1 MNELQRLSQWERL
14 KELDRRIRARQFPT
28 ARELAI
34 EWNLTERAIYKDRA
48 VLIKMGAR
56 IGTDRARG
64 GWVYLDP
71 TFVLGTALL
80 TNDELSAFLLAV
92 EVARAN
98 GNTGLDALLNSAIGK
113 IKEALGD
120 TVSVATGADNSYGLA
135 PVAVV
140 TGDVHLQLTRAAASR
155 QKLRMSYSSLS
166 SNTTKTRVIH
176 PYQLHLARGE
186 WLLIAYDESHAADA
200 DPIRCFN
207 IARIGE
213 LRATG
218 EHFARALDYNGEQY
232 VAEMFCAERG
242 AAVVEVAVRFDAHQA
257 RYIRER
263 VWHAQQSIE
272 ELADGGLTLKFPASG
287 LNEVARWAMSYG
299 RHAQVLAPAK
309 LRALVREHIAA
320 MSQIYSDNNR
330 EL

>member
-1 MNELQRLSQWERL
+1 MSKSPRLNQWERL
-14 KELDRRIRARQFPT
+14 KELDRRIRARKFPT
-28 ARELAI
+28 ARELSI
-34 EWNLTERAIYKDRA
+34 EWDLTERALYKDRA
-48 VLIKMGAR
+48 LLIKMGAR
-56 IGTDRARG
+56 IGTDARNG

-71 TFVLGTALL
+71 TFILGTALL

-98 GNTGLDALLNSAIGK
+98 GNTGLDGLLNSAIGK

-120 TVSVATGADNSYGLA
+120 TVSAVIGADNSFGLA

-166 SNTTKTRVIH
+166 SGTHKTRVIH

-213 LRATG
+213 LRVLN
-218 EHFARALDYNGEQY
+218 EHFARDLGYDGEKY

-242 AAVVEVAVRFDAHQA
+242 ESVAQVAVRFDSYQA

-263 VWHAQQSIE
+263 LWHREQTIE
-272 ELADGGLTLKFPASG
+272 ENADGGLTLKFPASG
-287 LNEVARWAMSYG
+287 LNEIARWVMSYG
-299 RHAQVLAPAK
+299 RHAKVIAPDE
-309 LRALVREHIAA
+309 LRALVSSHVAA
-320 MSQIYSDNNR
+320 MTQIYEEKN
-330 EL
+330 

>member
-1 MNELQRLSQWERL
+1 MNQWERL
-14 KELDRRIRARQFPT
+14 KELDRRIRARRFPT

-34 EWNLTERAIYKDRA
+34 EWDLTERALYKDRA
-48 VLIKMGAR
+48 LLVKMGAR
-56 IGTDRARG
+56 IGTDARNG

-80 TNDELSAFLLAV
+80 SNDELSAFLLAV
-92 EVARAN
+92 EVARAG
-98 GNTGLDALLNSAIGK
+98 GNTGLDELLNAAVGK
-113 IKEALGD
+113 IKVALGEPI
-120 TVSVATGADNSYGLA
+120 SVAANADNSFGLA

-166 SNTTKTRVIH
+166 SNTHKTRVIH

-186 WLLIAYDESHAADA
+186 WLLIAYDESHATDA

-213 LRATG
+213 LRVLD
-218 EHFARALDYNGEQY
+218 EHFTRDLNYDGEKY
-232 VAEMFCAERG
+232 VAEMFWAERG
-242 AAVVEVAVRFDAHQA
+242 AAVVEVAIRFDAHQA

-263 VWHAQQSIE
+263 QWHISQSIE
-272 ELADGGLTLKFPASG
+272 EHEDGGLTLRFPASG
-287 LNEVARWAMSYG
+287 LNEIARWVMSYG
-299 RHAQVLAPAK
+299 RHAQVVAPAE
-309 LRALVREHIAA
+309 LRALVSSHVAEMA
-320 MSQIYSDNNR
+320 QIYGAEPNN
-330 EL
+330 

>member
-1 MNELQRLSQWERL
+1 MNQWERL
-14 KELDRRIRARQFPT
+14 KELDRRIRARRFPT

-34 EWNLTERAIYKDRA
+34 EWDLTERALYKDRA
-48 VLIKMGAR
+48 LLVKMGAR
-56 IGTDRARG
+56 IGTDARNG

-80 TNDELSAFLLAV
+80 SNDELSAFLLAV
-92 EVARAN
+92 EVARAG
-98 GNTGLDALLNSAIGK
+98 GNTGLDELLNAAVGK
-113 IKEALGD
+113 IKVALGEPI
-120 TVSVATGADNSYGLA
+120 SVAANADNSFGLA

-166 SNTTKTRVIH
+166 SNTHKTRVIH

-186 WLLIAYDESHAADA
+186 WLLIAYDESHATDA
-200 DPIRCFN
+200 APIRCFN

-213 LRATG
+213 LRALD
-218 EHFARALDYNGEQY
+218 EHFTRDLNYDGEKY
-232 VAEMFCAERG
+232 VAEMFWAERG
-242 AAVVEVAVRFDAHQA
+242 EAVAQVAVCFDAYQA

-263 VWHAQQSIE
+263 QWHAQQSIE
-272 ELADGGLTLKFPASG
+272 EHADGSLTLRFRASG
-287 LNEVARWAMSYG
+287 LNEIARWVMSYG
-299 RHAQVLAPAK
+299 RHAQVVAPAE
-309 LRALVREHIAA
+309 LRALVSSHVAA
-320 MSQIYSDNNR
+320 MAQIYGADDG